1 LLSRLNHRLNR
12 GHKEEVLK
20 KEINLL
26 DLYPKT
32 ARDYDKRAQEKT
44 LEIIRIANS
53 SEKIF
58 SMEIVSV
65 VMAVMGMT
73 VAGSPL

>member
-1 LLSRLNHRLNR
+1 LNR

>member
-1 LLSRLNHRLNR
+1 M
-12 GHKEEVLK
+12 
-20 KEINLL
+20 L